1 MRFALIAAAILS
13 AFVFGLT
20 LGYAAPSEREKNVAV
35 AEHSAQAR
43 NDRVRRPRP
52 QLRIYPRELYPY
64 PCRNYH
70 AAFVLPYDFECPGPN
85 AVRHCT
91 FRLVQEHRPSG
102 TVIVPRQ
109 QCWWA
114 RR

>member
-1 MRFALIAAAILS
+1 MLSTTAGQAAPADRENVAAA
-13 AFVFGLT
+13 V
-20 LGYAAPSEREKNVAV
+20 
-35 AEHSAQAR
+35 EHSAQTR
-43 NDRVRRPRP
+43 DDRVRRRQVPRI
-52 QLRIYPRELYPY
+52 RVYPREFYPY

-85 AVRHCT
+85 AVRHCS

-109 QCWWA
+109 SCWWA